1 MVEILDVPLDPQ
13 TDFLWACS
21 HTIVV
26 IIDSGTLKTP
36 IVYIYIY
43 IMYIYIYISNIYI
56 YIRIEVPY
64 TYEVK
69 DQFFIGPTIQCLS
82 SLAGESQRR
91 AGDDDDDGRRFGAWI
106 IWDVTMIYGCFM
118 YIIYLYMYVHVI
130 MYIWLYIH
138 IYIYMYMYVLSC
150 VYIYIYCICFF
161 PCTYGAAIDT

>member
-36 IVYIYIY
+36 IVYIYISCT
-43 IMYIYIYISNIYI
+43 YIYISYI
-56 YIRIEVPY
+56 YIRIEAPY

-91 AGDDDDDGRRFGAWI
+91 AGDDDDDGRRFGA
-106 IWDVTMIYGCFM
+106 
-118 YIIYLYMYVHVI
+118 
-130 MYIWLYIH
+130 
-138 IYIYMYMYVLSC
+138 
-150 VYIYIYCICFF
+150 
-161 PCTYGAAIDT
+161 